1 MYEQIF
7 MRKYFRTPHFYKTN
21 LRPQTFPY
29 LKSENLTK
37 HTYKKKKKSKP
48 AVWPKEKKQN
58 TRPTNNQS
66 NASHQFAGEKPVG
79 GWVAMLTLKT
89 PSD

>member
-37 HTYKKKKKSKP
+37 HTYKKKKKKIPNQLSDQ
-48 AVWPKEKKQN
+48 KKKKKTLVPQ
-58 TRPTNNQS
+58 TTSPMHHTNLQVRSQS
-66 NASHQFAGEKPVG
+66 GVG
-79 GWVAMLTLKT
+79 LLC
-89 PSD
+89 